1 MARFG
6 PDDDLRGAEFVEAD
20 MTGARFRFADLSG
33 ARVDQSYL
41 PGAVMRGVDLT
52 GADVDGE
59 IDGLR
64 VNGVEV
70 APLVLA
76 ELHRRYPGW
85 ADARSDVLATQ
96 RASFEAALRTWDATL
111 ERVASMPPGA
121 VDAQVDGEWSV
132 AQTLRHLV
140 FAVDGWVRFGVR
152 GSDDAFS
159 PVGLPFSEWDR
170 YAHLVGVDVAADPT
184 WDEVRAAHADR
195 VAQVR
200 ALYDELTEGEFA
212 AEARRLPPWE
222 PDGATLPVWRCLGVV
237 VNEHWAHH
245 RFVERDLARLRD
257 GPADRGAERHG
268 T

>member
-52 GADVDGE
+52 GADIDGE

-70 APLVLA
+70 APLVAA

-85 ADARSDVLATQ
+85 ADAHSDVLADQ
-96 RASFEAALRTWDATL
+96 RASFEAALRTWSATVD
-111 ERVASMPPGA
+111 RVASMPPGTEG
-121 VDAQVDGEWSV
+121 VSVDGEWSV
-132 AQTLRHLV
+132 VRTLRHLV
-140 FAVDGWVRFGVR
+140 FAVDGWVRFGLR
-152 GSDDAFS
+152 GIDDAFS
-159 PVGLPFSEWDR
+159 PIGVPFSEWDTHAPR
-170 YAHLVGVDVAADPT
+170 VGVDLHADPS
-184 WDEVRAAHADR
+184 WDEVRAVHADR
-195 VAQVR
+195 VDQVR
-200 ALYDELTEGEFA
+200 ALYDVLTEGEFA
-212 AEARRLPPWE
+212 GPARRLPPWE
-222 PDGATLPVWRCLGVV
+222 PADRTLPVFRCLGVI

-245 RFVERDLARLRD
+245 QFVERDLDRLDDEAGRSTGHRD
-257 GPADRGAERHG
+257 

>member
-1 MARFG
+1 MTRFG
-6 PDDDLRGAEFVEAD
+6 PDDDLRGAMFVEAD
-20 MTGARFRFADLSG
+20 MTGARFRLSDLTG
-33 ARVDQSYL
+33 ARFDQSYL

-76 ELHRRYPGW
+76 ELYRRYPGW
-85 ADARSDVLATQ
+85 ERARSDVLAEQ

-111 ERVASMPPGA
+111 DRVAAMPPGSED
-121 VDAQVDGEWSV
+121 VSVDGEWSV

-140 FAVDGWVRFGVR
+140 MAVDAWIRYGVR
-152 GSDDAFS
+152 GIDDAFS
-159 PVGLPFSEWDR
+159 PIGLPFSEWDR
-170 YAHLVGVDVAADPT
+170 EAHRVGIDLDATPSFAD
-184 WDEVRAAHADR
+184 VRAAHADR

-200 ALYDELTEGEFA
+200 ELYATLTDAEFA
-212 AEARRLPPWE
+212 APARRLPPWAA
-222 PDGATLPVWRCLGVV
+222 GGHTTTVGGCLGVI

-245 RFVERDLARLRD
+245 RFVERDLDSLGSR
-257 GPADRGAERHG
+257 RG